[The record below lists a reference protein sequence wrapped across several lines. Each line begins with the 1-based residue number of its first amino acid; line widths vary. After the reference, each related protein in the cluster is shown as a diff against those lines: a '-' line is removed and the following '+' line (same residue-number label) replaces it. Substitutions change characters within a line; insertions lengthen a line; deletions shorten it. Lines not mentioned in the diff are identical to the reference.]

1 MRSSNKLVC
10 YFARAISAAVLAS
23 LVLLIGCYKDAGPKT
38 EVLGKV
44 MYKGSPVSGT
54 LTFNPDATGGLP
66 YTVPSGTDGGF
77 ASKGVAPGSYTV
89 TVLSGAPAG
98 PPGQRAPSPYA
109 GKPPPGA
116 DPSIKDTLPPG
127 ATGGG
132 SGVAIPA
139 KYTDAKKSDWK
150 VTINEGKN
158 DLGTFELKD

>member
-1 MRSSNKLVC
+1 MRYSNNFVC
-10 YFARAISAAVLAS
+10 CFARAISAAFLAS
-23 LVLLIGCYKDAGPKT
+23 LVVLTGCHKDAGPKT

-54 LTFNPDATGGLP
+54 LTFNPDTAGGLP
-66 YTVPSGTDGGF
+66 YTVPSGNDGAF
-77 ASKGVAPGSYTV
+77 TSKGVAPGSYTV

-98 PPGQRAPSPYA
+98 PPGQKAPSPYG

-116 DPSIKDTLPPG
+116 DQGIRDMLPPG

-132 SGVAIPA
+132 GVAVPP